1 MTAGP
6 ADPAMDGRVRRALL
20 ALFALGSL
28 GTGVELLLLEHF
40 EKPPQWT
47 PLALLAIGVVL
58 AAGQLLAASR
68 AAVRLFQAV
77 MLLFCASG
85 LAGIAFHYH
94 GNVEF
99 ERELHPERTGWALFR
114 GAVMGATPAL
124 APGTMILLGSIG
136 LLYAYRHPA
145 LGQSRASGP
154 PSEEQT

>member
-1 MTAGP
+1 PARRVPPAAGRGRASGAARPPPPRLRGREAAVTAGP

-58 AAGQLLAASR
+58 AAGQVRAASR

-77 MLLFCASG
+77 M
-85 LAGIAFHYH
+85 
-94 GNVEF
+94 
-99 ERELHPERTGWALFR
+99 
-114 GAVMGATPAL
+114 
-124 APGTMILLGSIG
+124 
-136 LLYAYRHPA
+136 
-145 LGQSRASGP
+145 
-154 PSEEQT
+154 